1 MTQDEDF
8 SDTDDDE
15 FDQHSTALQDLV
27 QDYLDEQDLSE
38 RAGAVLLLSMSI
50 KMRMIGYAMETD
62 QPSASGLK
70 MDFDRF
76 EREIADCIRTAKK
89 SADEFIA
96 EAKAVRAGIEEE
108 VAALEAEEHG
118 EHDGDGDGDG
128 DGEAQAAKRRRPS

>member
-15 FDQHSTALQDLV
+15 FDLHSTALQDLV

-108 VAALEAEEHG
+108 VAALEAEHG
-118 EHDGDGDGDG
+118 EHDGNGDGDE
-128 DGEAQAAKRRRPS
+128 EAQAAKRRRPS